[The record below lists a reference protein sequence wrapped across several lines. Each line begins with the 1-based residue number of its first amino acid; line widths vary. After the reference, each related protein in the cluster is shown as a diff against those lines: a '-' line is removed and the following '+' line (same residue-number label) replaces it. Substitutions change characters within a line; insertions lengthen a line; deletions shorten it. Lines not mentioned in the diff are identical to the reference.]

1 MKGEKVNT
9 KRKIRWAM
17 LLALIVTALA
27 AVPVHA
33 APQDQAGG
41 GDFGLSGMLDNLLGL
56 ISDIAK
62 PIAVLGLA
70 GWGVAQFA
78 QPFAPE
84 VNSKFQGYA
93 TKLVF
98 GAILVLGA
106 ATIADWIFGIGA

>member
-1 MKGEKVNT
+1 MNT
-9 KRKIRWAM
+9 RHKIKLSA
-17 LLALIVTALA
+17 LLALGLIALSA
-27 AVPVHA
+27 LPVYA
-33 APQDQAGG
+33 APHRQADA
-41 GDFGLSGMLDNLLGL
+41 GDFGLGAILENLLGL

-62 PIAVLGLA
+62 PVAVLGLA

-98 GAILVLGA
+98 GAVLVLGA
-106 ATIADWIFGIGA
+106 TTIADWIFGIGG